1 MTSLRLLVFGK
12 TGQVARAL
20 AERSDISAKFLD
32 RGQADLSRPE
42 ALISLIENTDC
53 DAVINAAAYTAV
65 DKAESE
71 PDMARAINALAPGA
85 MARAC
90 AAKNIPFIHISTD
103 YVFDGTK
110 NGPYLETD
118 PIHPLGVYGATKE
131 EGERTVM
138 AAEGRSVV
146 LRTSW
151 VFSPWGN
158 NFVKTMLR
166 LGAERE
172 ELKIVADQ
180 TGAPTSAIDIA
191 DGIVTIV
198 RSLAAGRGQSGIYHM
213 SAGGETTWHGFA
225 RAIFVHAL
233 QYGLKTPARVL
244 PIPSSDYPT
253 PAKRPLNSRLDCSK
267 IAREFGVSLPDWQD
281 GLARVMGRLLET
293 EGKDS

>member
-1 MTSLRLLVFGK
+1 MTPLRLLVFGK

-20 AERSDISAKFLD
+20 AERSDISARFLD
-32 RGQADLSRPE
+32 RAEADLSRPE
-42 ALISLIENTDC
+42 TLGALIGNAPC

-71 PDMARAINALAPGA
+71 PDLARTINALAPGA
-85 MARAC
+85 MARVC
-90 AAKNIPFIHISTD
+90 AARSLPFVHISTD

-110 NGPYLETD
+110 NGPYVETD
-118 PIHPLGVYGATKE
+118 AVNPLGVYGRTKE
-131 EGERTVM
+131 EGERAVLS
-138 AAEGRSVV
+138 ASARAVV

-158 NFVKTMLR
+158 NFVKTMLQ

-191 DGIVTIV
+191 EGVLRIAHALVQ
-198 RSLAAGRGQSGIYHM
+198 GKGESGLYHM
-213 SAGGETTWHGFA
+213 TAQGSTTWHGFA

-233 QYGLKTPARVL
+233 QHGLKTPARVL
-244 PIPSSDYPT
+244 PIPSSEYPT
-253 PAKRPLNSRLDCSK
+253 PAKRPMNSRLNCGK
-267 IAREFGVSLPDWQD
+267 IERDFGVALPGWED
-281 GLARVMGRLLET
+281 GLARVMESLENA
-293 EGKDS
+293 

>member
-1 MTSLRLLVFGK
+1 MTSLRLLIFGK

-20 AERSDISAKFLD
+20 AERSDISARFLD
-32 RGQADLSRPE
+32 REQADLSRPE
-42 ALISLIENTDC
+42 TLESLIENADC
-53 DAVINAAAYTAV
+53 DVVVNAAAYTAV

-71 PDMARAINALAPGA
+71 PELARAINALAPGA

-118 PIHPLGVYGATKE
+118 PVHPLGIYGATKE
-131 EGERTVM
+131 EGERAVM
-138 AAEGRSVV
+138 AAGGRAVI

-191 DGIVTIV
+191 DGIVTV
-198 RSLAAGRGQSGIYHM
+198 ARKLAAGQGTSGIYHM

-225 RAIFVHAL
+225 RAIFAHAL
-233 QYGLKTPARVL
+233 QHGLKTPARVL
-244 PIPSSDYPT
+244 PIPSSNYPT
-253 PAKRPLNSRLDCSK
+253 PAKRPMNSRLDCSK
-267 IAREFGVSLPDWQD
+267 IAREFGVSLPGWED
-281 GLARVMGRLLET
+281 GLARALGQLLDT
-293 EGKDS
+293 EGKKS